1 MTDKRNTQLDVVD
14 SVQGE
19 KPALK
24 RTKHIDLG
32 RMRKGFSVKPLALG
46 VASVI
51 LSGCGGEKEDAT
63 IYTSLEDCKQDFP
76 DAVERCEAAY
86 QTAVDEAMRA
96 VRALALST
104 TANMNLALTSAN
116 M

>member
-24 RTKHIDLG
+24 RTKHIDLS

-51 LSGCGGEKEDAT
+51 LRLF
-63 IYTSLEDCKQDFP
+63 SL
-76 DAVERCEAAY
+76 
-86 QTAVDEAMRA
+86 
-96 VRALALST
+96 
-104 TANMNLALTSAN
+104 
-116 M
+116 